1 MFLLSAG
8 VKAAVATEA
17 EVGLI
22 VIAGAASGAG
32 SYAQFITV
40 LLIFAA
46 VLGVTAWTTKW
57 MANYQK
63 QQSANENI
71 EVIETTRIANNKYI
85 QIIRAGGKY
94 MAIAVCKDTVTML
107 GEIPEGQLR
116 KSEKAS
122 VRKSFRELLDKAV
135 KRDESAREEPKH
147 DEK

>member
-1 MFLLSAG
+1 MVLLTG
-8 VKAAVATEA
+8 D
-17 EVGLI
+17 
-22 VIAGAASGAG
+22 SGA
-32 SYAQFITV
+32 YAQFVTV
-40 LLIFAA
+40 LLLFVA
-46 VLGVTAWTTKW
+46 VLGITAAVTKW

-122 VRKSFRELLDKAV
+122 VQKSFRELLDKAV